1 LQERDDDGEKLMVK
15 VGDFGLARYRPNTTT
30 HPMSPTVE
38 GNLFTFSRCYI
49 EAEIL
54 RNNLNQNLD
63 VLIKKH

>member
-1 LQERDDDGEKLMVK
+1 LQERDGDGEKLMVK

-54 RNNLNQNLD
+54 RNN
-63 VLIKKH
+63 